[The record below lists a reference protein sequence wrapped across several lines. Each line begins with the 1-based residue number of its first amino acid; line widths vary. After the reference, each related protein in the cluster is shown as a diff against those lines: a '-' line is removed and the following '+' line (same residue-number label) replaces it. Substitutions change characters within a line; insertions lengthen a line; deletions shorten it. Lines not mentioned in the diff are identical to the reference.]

1 MSQVNV
7 CPQPFQLQGGDLHL
21 PRILQT
27 ARENSQLSTQNMTL
41 KSGVVWGDFQLTP
54 VSLVSGKDPPWLME
68 DFS

>member
-1 MSQVNV
+1 MSTAFLSSRGRFALAQ
-7 CPQPFQLQGGDLHL
+7 D
-21 PRILQT
+21 RILQR

-54 VSLVSGKDPPWLME
+54 ISLVTGKDPLWLME